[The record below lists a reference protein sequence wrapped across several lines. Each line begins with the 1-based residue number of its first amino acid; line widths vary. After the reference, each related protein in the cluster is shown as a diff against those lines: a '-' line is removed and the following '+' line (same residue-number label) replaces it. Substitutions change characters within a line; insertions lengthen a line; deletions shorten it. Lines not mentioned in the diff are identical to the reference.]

1 LISARAQRDALATLR
16 SPIRTTVWAPGT
28 YTEERREPEERGPL
42 KGTRLHDAKWVG
54 LRIVARH
61 TDESFESSFRRVTS
75 HVCLA
80 HPPRGLAVARSSE
93 VEPRPDRVWRVA
105 CERNAPTATPSR
117 GDTSRHARAA
127 GARIGTNK
135 NRRCA
140 CVRRAADRSSPRRAP
155 VITIVQASAPIPR
168 LRTCKPF
175 KSKHGAELRTAV
187 RTASA
192 TLRRVPRKELGTAN

>member
-1 LISARAQRDALATLR
+1 MISARAQRDALATLR

-80 HPPRGLAVARSSE
+80 HCLARCRRARLRLSL
-93 VEPRPDRVWRVA
+93 DRTLWRVA

-140 CVRRAADRSSPRRAP
+140 CVRPLIAVIRAAP

>member
-1 LISARAQRDALATLR
+1 MRSPLCDLR
-16 SPIRTTVWAPGT
+16 SGQRCGHRRERAS
-28 YTEERREPEERGPL
+28 TEERREPEERGPL

-61 TDESFESSFRRVTS
+61 TDESFESSFRRVARHT
-75 HVCLA
+75 CLTA
-80 HPPRGLAVARSSE
+80 SPLALRR
-93 VEPRPDRVWRVA
+93 RPLPALERLSLDRTLWRVA

-140 CVRRAADRSSPRRAP
+140 CVRPLIAVIRAAPA
-155 VITIVQASAPIPR
+155 ITIVQASAPIPR

-175 KSKHGAELRTAV
+175 KSKHGAEQRTAV